1 MHSKLQSDNGDLF
14 LYDGA
19 SLRMQ
24 TLSVNCKEDKP
35 VSPVA
40 NLNLNSSYTIN
51 MMPEVNEHYQ
61 VNVAT
66 VMSITV
72 YLINQY

>member
-1 MHSKLQSDNGDLF
+1 
-14 LYDGA
+14 
-19 SLRMQ
+19 MQ